1 MLVDHYK
8 AVETDRKSG
17 RHGHTE
23 GERSDHDRD
32 RGDPGST
39 LPQLQPLEIP
49 LCPARHDEGHQ
60 PEQEGQRYRVIAGIQ
75 EVDSLGPACDLDRS
89 GKRQEPGEADDQ
101 RRPSPASTA

>member
-1 MLVDHYK
+1 MLVDHHEP
-8 AVETDRKSG
+8 VETNGKSG
-17 RHGHTE
+17 RQGHAE

-49 LCPARHDEGHQ
+49 LCPARHYEGDQ
-60 PEQEGQRYRVIAGIQ
+60 PEQERQRYRVAGLQ
-75 EVDSLGPACDLDRS
+75 EIDPLGPARDLDRS

-101 RRPSPASTA
+101 RRPGPASTA